1 MDLRDYIRSIEN
13 FPRDGISFKDITP
26 LLADPEA
33 FENAVGHMAKIAA
46 TLEPDIV
53 VSIESRGFIFGA
65 PISLRLGVPFVPI
78 RKEGKLPHTTNRL
91 SYDLEYGTD
100 VIEIHRDAITPG
112 QKVVLVDDI
121 IATGGTAEAA
131 LNLIESMGAEVV
143 GVCVLMEI
151 TKLRTG
157 QNLDDKILSVMK
169 Y

>member
-65 PISLRLGVPFVPI
+65 PISLRLAVPFVPI
-78 RKEGKLPHTTNRL
+78 RKEGKLPHTTKSL

-157 QNLDDKILSVMK
+157 QNLDDKIVSVMK

>member
-26 LLADPEA
+26 LLAYPEA
-33 FENAVGHMAKIAA
+33 FENAVGHMVKIAA

-65 PISLRLGVPFVPI
+65 PISLRLAVPFVPI
-78 RKEGKLPHTTNRL
+78 RKEGKLPHTTKSL

-131 LNLIESMGAEVV
+131 LDLVESMGAEVV

>member
-1 MDLRDYIRSIEN
+1 MDLRDYIRNIEN

-26 LLADPEA
+26 LLAYPEA
-33 FENAVGHMAKIAA
+33 FENAVGHMVKIAA

-78 RKEGKLPHTTNRL
+78 RKEGKLPHTTKRL

-131 LNLIESMGAEVV
+131 LDLVESMGAEVV

-157 QNLDDKILSVMK
+157 QNLDDKIVSVMK

>member
-1 MDLRDYIRSIEN
+1 MDLGDYIRSIEN

-33 FENAVGHMAKIAA
+33 FENAVAHMAKIAA

-65 PISLRLGVPFVPI
+65 PISLRLAVPFVPI

-131 LNLIESMGAEVV
+131 LDLVESMGAEVV

-157 QNLDDKILSVMK
+157 QNLDDKIVSVMK

>member
-26 LLADPEA
+26 LLADPAA
-33 FENAVGHMAKIAA
+33 FENAVGHMVKIAA

-65 PISLRLGVPFVPI
+65 PISLRLAVPFVPI
-78 RKEGKLPHTTNRL
+78 RKEGKLPHTTKSL

-121 IATGGTAEAA
+121 IATGGTADAA
-131 LNLIESMGAEVV
+131 LDLVESMGAQVV

>member
-1 MDLRDYIRSIEN
+1 MDLRDYIRNIEN

-33 FENAVGHMAKIAA
+33 FENAVGHMVKIAA

-65 PISLRLGVPFVPI
+65 PISLRLAVPFVPI
-78 RKEGKLPHTTNRL
+78 RKEGKLPHTTKSL

-131 LNLIESMGAEVV
+131 LDLVESMGAEVV

-157 QNLDDKILSVMK
+157 QNLDDKIVSVMK

>member
-26 LLADPEA
+26 LLAAPEA

-53 VSIESRGFIFGA
+53 VSIEARGFIFGA
-65 PISLRLGVPFVPI
+65 PISLRLAVPFVPI
-78 RKEGKLPHTTNRL
+78 RKEGKLPHTTKSL

-131 LNLIESMGAEVV
+131 LDLVESMGAEVV

-157 QNLDDKILSVMK
+157 QNLDDKIVSVIK

>member
-26 LLADPEA
+26 LLAYPEA
-33 FENAVGHMAKIAA
+33 FENAVGHMVKIAA

-65 PISLRLGVPFVPI
+65 PISLRLAVPFVPI
-78 RKEGKLPHTTNRL
+78 RKEGKLPHTTKSL

-131 LNLIESMGAEVV
+131 LDLVESMGAEVV

-157 QNLDDKILSVMK
+157 QNLDDKIVSVMK

>member
-1 MDLRDYIRSIEN
+1 MDLRDYIRNIEN

-131 LNLIESMGAEVV
+131 LDLVESMGAEVV

-157 QNLDDKILSVMK
+157 QNLDDKIVSVMK

>member
-1 MDLRDYIRSIEN
+1 MDLRDYIRNIEN
-13 FPRDGISFKDITP
+13 FPRDGRSFKDITP

-33 FENAVGHMAKIAA
+33 FENAVAHMAKIAA

-65 PISLRLGVPFVPI
+65 PISLRLAVPFVPI

>member
-13 FPRDGISFKDITP
+13 FPLDGISFKDITP

-33 FENAVGHMAKIAA
+33 FENAVDHMAKIAA
-46 TLEPDIV
+46 PLKPDIV

-65 PISLRLGVPFVPI
+65 PISLRLAVPFVPI

-121 IATGGTAEAA
+121 IATGGTADAA
-131 LNLIESMGAEVV
+131 LDLVESMGAEVV

-151 TKLRTG
+151 TKLCTG
-157 QNLDDKILSVMK
+157 QNLDDKIVSVMK

>member
-33 FENAVGHMAKIAA
+33 FENAVGHMVKIAA

-78 RKEGKLPHTTNRL
+78 RKEGKLPHITNRL

-131 LNLIESMGAEVV
+131 LDLVESMGAEVV
-143 GVCVLMEI
+143 GVCVLIEI

-157 QNLDDKILSVMK
+157 QNLDDKIVSVMK

>member
-1 MDLRDYIRSIEN
+1 MDLRDYIRNIEN
-13 FPRDGISFKDITP
+13 FPKDGISFKDITP

>member
-1 MDLRDYIRSIEN
+1 MGIEIKGKS
-13 FPRDGISFKDITP
+13 PILLTP
-26 LLADPEA
+26 KEVLKQLKKNDPD
-33 FENAVGHMAKIAA
+33 KK
-46 TLEPDIV
+46 L
-53 VSIESRGFIFGA
+53 
-65 PISLRLGVPFVPI
+65 
-78 RKEGKLPHTTNRL
+78 RKEGKLPHTTNRH

-121 IATGGTAEAA
+121 IATGGTADAA
-131 LNLIESMGAEVV
+131 LDLVESMGAEVV

>member
-1 MDLRDYIRSIEN
+1 MDLRDYIRNIEN

-65 PISLRLGVPFVPI
+65 PISLRLAVPFVRI
-78 RKEGKLPHTTNRL
+78 RKEGKLPHTTKSL

-131 LNLIESMGAEVV
+131 LDLVESMGAEVV

>member
-1 MDLRDYIRSIEN
+1 MDLRDYIRNIEN

-78 RKEGKLPHTTNRL
+78 RKEGKLPHTTNCL

-157 QNLDDKILSVMK
+157 QNLDDKIVSVMK

>member
-26 LLADPEA
+26 LLAYPEA

-143 GVCVLMEI
+143 GVCVLME
-151 TKLRTG
+151 
-157 QNLDDKILSVMK
+157 LSLIHI
-169 Y
+169 

>member
-1 MDLRDYIRSIEN
+1 MDLRDYIRNIEN

-65 PISLRLGVPFVPI
+65 PISLRLTVPFVPI
-78 RKEGKLPHTTNRL
+78 RKEGKLPHTTKSL

-100 VIEIHRDAITPG
+100 VIEIHRDAIIPG

-121 IATGGTAEAA
+121 IATGGTADAA
-131 LNLIESMGAEVV
+131 LDLVESMGAEVV

-157 QNLDDKILSVMK
+157 QNLDDKIVSVMK

>member
-1 MDLRDYIRSIEN
+1 MDLRDYIRNIEN

-78 RKEGKLPHTTNRL
+78 RKEGKLPHSTNRL

-131 LNLIESMGAEVV
+131 LDLVESMGAEVV

-151 TKLRTG
+151 TKLRMG
-157 QNLDDKILSVMK
+157 QNLDDKIVSVMK

>member
-1 MDLRDYIRSIEN
+1 M
-13 FPRDGISFKDITP
+13 
-26 LLADPEA
+26 
-33 FENAVGHMAKIAA
+33 
-46 TLEPDIV
+46 
-53 VSIESRGFIFGA
+53 
-65 PISLRLGVPFVPI
+65 
-78 RKEGKLPHTTNRL
+78 
-91 SYDLEYGTD
+91 EYRTD

-131 LNLIESMGAEVV
+131 IDLVESMGAEVV

-157 QNLDDKILSVMK
+157 QNLDDKIVSVMK

>member
-65 PISLRLGVPFVPI
+65 PISLRLAVPFVPI

>member
-33 FENAVGHMAKIAA
+33 FENAVGHMAKIVA

-78 RKEGKLPHTTNRL
+78 
-91 SYDLEYGTD
+91 
-100 VIEIHRDAITPG
+100 
-112 QKVVLVDDI
+112 
-121 IATGGTAEAA
+121 
-131 LNLIESMGAEVV
+131 
-143 GVCVLMEI
+143 
-151 TKLRTG
+151 
-157 QNLDDKILSVMK
+157 
-169 Y
+169 

>member
-26 LLADPEA
+26 LLSDPDA

-65 PISLRLGVPFVPI
+65 PISLRLAVPFVPI
-78 RKEGKLPHTTNRL
+78 RKEGKLPHTTKSL

-131 LNLIESMGAEVV
+131 LDLVESMGAEVV

-157 QNLDDKILSVMK
+157 QNLDDKIVSVMK

>member
-1 MDLRDYIRSIEN
+1 MDLRDYIRNIEN

-33 FENAVGHMAKIAA
+33 FENAVCHMVKIAA

-65 PISLRLGVPFVPI
+65 PISLRLAVPFVPI
-78 RKEGKLPHTTNRL
+78 RKEGKLPHTTNRH

-100 VIEIHRDAITPG
+100 VIEIHRDAIIPG

-121 IATGGTAEAA
+121 IATGGTADAA
-131 LNLIESMGAEVV
+131 LDLVESMGAEVV

-157 QNLDDKILSVMK
+157 QNLDDKIVSVMK

>member
-65 PISLRLGVPFVPI
+65 PISLRLAVPFVPI
-78 RKEGKLPHTTNRL
+78 RKEGKLPHTTKRF

-131 LNLIESMGAEVV
+131 LDLVESMGAEVV

-157 QNLDDKILSVMK
+157 QNLDDKIVSVMK

>member
-1 MDLRDYIRSIEN
+1 MDLRCYIRNIEN

-33 FENAVGHMAKIAA
+33 FENAVGHMVKIAA

-53 VSIESRGFIFGA
+53 VSIEARGFIFGA

>member
-1 MDLRDYIRSIEN
+1 MDLRDYIRNIEN

-112 QKVVLVDDI
+112 QTVVLVDDI
-121 IATGGTAEAA
+121 IATGGTADAA
-131 LNLIESMGAEVV
+131 LDLVESMGAEVV
-143 GVCVLMEI
+143 GVCVLLEI
-151 TKLRTG
+151 TKLRMG
-157 QNLDDKILSVMK
+157 QNLDDKIVSVMK

>member
-65 PISLRLGVPFVPI
+65 PISLRLAVPFVPI
-78 RKEGKLPHTTNRL
+78 RKEGKLPHTTKRL

-131 LNLIESMGAEVV
+131 LDLVESMGAEVV

-157 QNLDDKILSVMK
+157 QNLDDKIVSVMK

>member
-33 FENAVGHMAKIAA
+33 FENAVAHMAKIAA

>member
-65 PISLRLGVPFVPI
+65 PISLRLAVPFVPI
-78 RKEGKLPHTTNRL
+78 RKEGKLPHTTKSL

-131 LNLIESMGAEVV
+131 LDLVESMGAEVV

-157 QNLDDKILSVMK
+157 QNLDDKIVSVMK

>member
-1 MDLRDYIRSIEN
+1 MDLRDYIRNIEN

-157 QNLDDKILSVMK
+157 QNLDDKIVSVMK

>member
-1 MDLRDYIRSIEN
+1 
-13 FPRDGISFKDITP
+13 
-26 LLADPEA
+26 
-33 FENAVGHMAKIAA
+33 MAKIAA

-78 RKEGKLPHTTNRL
+78 RKEGKLPHMTNRL

-151 TKLRTG
+151 TNLRKG
-157 QNLDDKILSVMK
+157 QNLDGKILSVMK

>member
-1 MDLRDYIRSIEN
+1 MDLRDYIRNIEN

-112 QKVVLVDDI
+112 RKVVLVDDI

-131 LNLIESMGAEVV
+131 LDLVESMGAEVV

>member
-78 RKEGKLPHTTNRL
+78 RKEGKLPHTTKRL

-131 LNLIESMGAEVV
+131 LDLVESMGAEVV

-157 QNLDDKILSVMK
+157 QNLDDKIVSVMK

>member
-112 QKVVLVDDI
+112 QTVVLVDDI

-131 LNLIESMGAEVV
+131 LDLVESMGAEVV

-157 QNLDDKILSVMK
+157 QNLDDKIVSVMK

>member
-1 MDLRDYIRSIEN
+1 MDLRDYIRSI
-13 FPRDGISFKDITP
+13 
-26 LLADPEA
+26 
-33 FENAVGHMAKIAA
+33 
-46 TLEPDIV
+46 
-53 VSIESRGFIFGA
+53 
-65 PISLRLGVPFVPI
+65 GVPFVPI
-78 RKEGKLPHTTNRL
+78 RKEGKLPHTTKSL

-131 LNLIESMGAEVV
+131 LDLVESMGAEVV

>member
-65 PISLRLGVPFVPI
+65 PISLRLAVPFVPI
-78 RKEGKLPHTTNRL
+78 RKEGKLPHTTKSL

-131 LNLIESMGAEVV
+131 LDLVESMGAEVV

-157 QNLDDKILSVMK
+157 QNLDGKIVSLMK

>member
-1 MDLRDYIRSIEN
+1 MDLRDYIRNIEN

-78 RKEGKLPHTTNRL
+78 RKEGKLPHTTKSL
-91 SYDLEYGTD
+91 SYDLENGTD

-131 LNLIESMGAEVV
+131 LDLVESMGAEVV

>member
-33 FENAVGHMAKIAA
+33 FENAVAHMAKIAA

-78 RKEGKLPHTTNRL
+78 RKEGKLPHTTKSL

-131 LNLIESMGAEVV
+131 LDLVESMGAEVV